1 VKTPSKRAFLAL
13 LAGVAAFLVLAPGAA
28 AKSTPRVLA
37 IDFDNDVNPVTANY
51 VTDQID
57 RANKD
62 GYDAVAIVLDTPGG
76 LSDSMRKI
84 YKKELTSKIPVLVY
98 VSPNGARAAS
108 AGVWISEAADVLAMA
123 PSTNIGSSTPINEGG
138 SNIGSDLRRKIIN
151 DAAASLTSL
160 ARYHERNTTWPQ
172 LAVRKASN
180 LPAYVA
186 KQKNVIDFIAPSLPA
201 LLQKTDGYRTKSTD
215 GQRSFLLHLEGAQID
230 TVHMSVW
237 QQILDT
243 LIDPNII
250 VLLLSVGTLG
260 IIVELWAPG
269 HIFPGTVGAIS
280 LILALFGLSVLPI
293 SWAGILLMILAFAFF
308 AAEPFVMSHGA
319 LTAAAIVSFIFGAL
333 LLFEPAG
340 SAYQVS
346 LPAVL
351 AIAAVL
357 GALLF
362 FVVVKVVQVRRRPA
376 TVGMHTI
383 VGEHGVVRRDGYVFV
398 RGELWRAHGDDGMP
412 LLWPGQ
418 EVEVTGVEE
427 GLTLSVRPV
436 TGDDRLGSV
445 NRPSERT
452 ADDSRTRRSRRSRDR
467 RSDLPVRRDQSRP

>member
-1 VKTPSKRAFLAL
+1 
-13 LAGVAAFLVLAPGAA
+13 
-28 AKSTPRVLA
+28 
-37 IDFDNDVNPVTANY
+37 
-51 VTDQID
+51 
-57 RANKD
+57 
-62 GYDAVAIVLDTPGG
+62 
-76 LSDSMRKI
+76 MRSI
-84 YKKELTSKIPVLVY
+84 YQKELGLKIPVIVY

-138 SNIGSDLRRKIIN
+138 SNIGSDLRRKIVN

-230 TVHMSVW
+230 TVDMSLW
-237 QQILDT
+237 QRILDT

-293 SWAGILLMILAFAFF
+293 SWAGLLLMILAAAFF
-308 AAEPFVMSHGA
+308 AAEPFVHSHGA
-319 LTAAAIVSFIFGAL
+319 LTAAAIVSFIFGSL

-346 LPAVL
+346 LPVVL
-351 AIAAVL
+351 AIAGVL
-357 GALLF
+357 GAGMF
-362 FVVVKVVQVRRRPA
+362 FVVAKIIEVRRRPA
-376 TVGMHTI
+376 AVGTHTI
-383 VGEHGVVRRDGYVFV
+383 VGQRGFVRRDGFVAV
-398 RGELWRAHGDDGMP
+398 RGELWRAHTPDDEP
-412 LLWPGQ
+412 LLPGQ
-418 EVEVTGVEE
+418 EVEVEALE
-427 GLTLSVRPV
+427 DGLTLAVRPV
-436 TGDDRLGSV
+436 EDATAYDRETV
-445 NRPSERT
+445 SEKGRQWQ
-452 ADDSRTRRSRRSRDR
+452 
-467 RSDLPVRRDQSRP
+467 PH